1 MAIKVVIEIDKDLN
15 VTKSVQGAKGKQ
27 CETLTSFLDKAMHL
41 TDVKKTLTADYHKG
55 DIDDG
60 NKITA

>member
-15 VTKSVQGAKGKQ
+15 VTKSVSGAKGKS
-27 CETLTSFLDKAMHL
+27 CETLTSFLDKAMNL
-41 TDVKKTLTADYHKG
+41 TEVKRTYTDDYHKG
-55 DIDDG
+55 NIDDG